1 MTARPG
7 IPQPVAQSVMLR
19 NVSWDTYER
28 LLSEHQDVCNP
39 RFAFDRGMLQIMVT
53 SFEHETVNR
62 LIARLFET
70 IAEELTVDY
79 VNAGSTT
86 FKKQEAERGF
96 EPDTAFYV
104 RNAELVRG
112 KERIDLSVGPAPD
125 LVIEITHPSI
135 DKLPIFAGLG
145 VAEVWRYEGRALV
158 IMNLD

>member
-7 IPQPVAQSVMLR
+7 IPEPAAQSVVLR

-39 RFAFDRGMLQIMVT
+39 RFAFDQGMLQIMVT

-70 IAEELTVDY
+70 IAEELAMDY

-96 EPDTAFYV
+96 EPNTAFYV
-104 RNAELVRG
+104 RHAELVRG
-112 KERIDLSVGPAPD
+112 KGRINLWVDPAPD
-125 LVIEITHPSI
+125 LFAPARTTLAP
-135 DKLPIFAGLG
+135 LPTGLPHAPPRTRNA
-145 VAEVWRYEGRALV
+145 AERPAPGA
-158 IMNLD
+158 